1 MPSVKSSFERLDAG
15 QHFGWSRVGLF
26 VGLVALTVG
35 LALAVIS
42 LAWVGVGIVAL
53 AFVAN
58 AITKIDHFR
67 DLPLAPDERT
77 RLAFVWVLLVIT
89 MVGFVA
95 DIVLSRFRA
104 GYEGYFWSLAVA
116 ALGLVIIYRYLQRT
130 YLPEDM
136 VAKE

>member
-1 MPSVKSSFERLDAG
+1 MPSVKSSLERMGVG
-15 QHFGWSRVGLF
+15 QRFGWSRVGLF
-26 VGLVALTVG
+26 VGLIALTVG
-35 LALAVIS
+35 LALAVVS

-58 AITKIDHFR
+58 AIMKINHFR

-77 RLAFVWVLLVIT
+77 RLAFVWILLVIT

-95 DIVLSRFRA
+95 DIVLSRFRT
-104 GYEGYFWSLAVA
+104 GYEGYFWSLAFA
-116 ALGLVIIYRYLQRT
+116 ALGLLIVCRYLQRT

>member
-1 MPSVKSSFERLDAG
+1 MPSVKSSLERLNVG
-15 QHFGWSRVGLF
+15 QRFGWSRVGLF
-26 VGLVALTVG
+26 VGLIALTVG
-35 LALAVIS
+35 LALAVAS
-42 LAWVGVGIVAL
+42 LAWVGVGIVVL

-58 AITKIDHFR
+58 AITKINHFR

-95 DIVLSRFRA
+95 NIVLSRFQA
-104 GYEGYFWSLAVA
+104 GYEGYFWSLAFA
-116 ALGLVIIYRYLQRT
+116 ALGLLIVYRHLQRT
-130 YLPEDM
+130 YLPENM